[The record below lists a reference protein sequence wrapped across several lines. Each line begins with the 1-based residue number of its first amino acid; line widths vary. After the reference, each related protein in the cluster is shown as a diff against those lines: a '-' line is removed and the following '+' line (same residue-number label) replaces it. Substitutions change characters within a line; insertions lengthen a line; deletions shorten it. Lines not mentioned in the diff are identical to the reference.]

1 MRKRSRSLALL
12 ASSAAVALGLA
23 VAPVTTANAS
33 SIRYGGTLHVVM
45 PWGSI
50 LHNFNPLVWD
60 GGTGTTA
67 GGTGSLLY
75 EPMFYDNQYTG
86 AITPLLGSAYKWT
99 DGNMKLVVTTRSG
112 VDWSDGTPFSAGDVA
127 FTFNYIKKFPAL
139 DAETVWKTPMTSVT
153 ATGPDT
159 VVFSFSS
166 PYTAIFPLLAEQP
179 IVPEHIWS
187 KITDPTKFTN
197 PNPVGTG
204 PFLLKSYS
212 AFQVSYVKNPHYWM
226 TGKPYI
232 NGVVMT
238 AVKSDTTAELL
249 VLDGDAAYTYD
260 EITDPNKTFVAAHP
274 SWNHYWWPPYEL
286 NLLYFNTA
294 TTPFND
300 VALRK
305 AVAEDLN
312 TNAIT
317 ERAYFGSLPA
327 GNETAVAGGL
337 VSQWVPSSLSSLEWN
352 YSPSEAM
359 KTLTAA
365 GYKIVGGKL
374 MTPSGTPVPT
384 QQVLIGGPGWT
395 DYISIAQTISE
406 ELSQIGIS
414 STVVQDTFA
423 TYYAALQEG
432 HYTLAVSWNNN
443 NYGSP
448 YYAYYDLLSSTESA
462 AIGSTANTNWE
473 RFTSPTIDAAL
484 KSYASTASLAVQKAD
499 MATIE
504 REVLTNVPVVALTA
518 RPNWFDY
525 STRYYTGWPSASDP
539 YNQGNP
545 PDDYGGGAEML
556 YLNVHLK

>member
-1 MRKRSRSLALL
+1 MKKPRLA
-12 ASSAAVALGLA
+12 AAVASLATLAVGLA
-23 VAPVTTANAS
+23 MSPAGNAGAS
-33 SIRYGGTLHVVM
+33 SIRYGGTLHIVM

-75 EPMFYDNQYTG
+75 EPLFYDNPYTG
-86 AITPLLGSAYKWT
+86 KITPLLGTSYKWT
-99 DGNMKLVVTTRSG
+99 DHNLKLVVSTRSG
-112 VDWSDGTPFSAGDVA
+112 AQWSDGKPFSAADVA
-127 FTFNYIKKFPAL
+127 FTFNYIKRYPAL
-139 DAETVWKTPMTSVT
+139 DAETVWKTPLSSVR

-159 VVFSFSS
+159 VVFSFAS
-166 PYTAIFPLLAEQP
+166 PFTAIFPQLAEQP

-187 KITDPTKFTN
+187 SITDPTKFTN
-197 PNPVGTG
+197 PDPVGTG

-226 TGKPYI
+226 PGRPYI
-232 NGVVMT
+232 SGVVMT
-238 AVKSDTTAELL
+238 AVKSNTTAELL
-249 VLDGDAAYTYD
+249 VLNGDAAYTYD
-260 EITDPNKTFVAAHP
+260 QITDPNRTFVAAHP
-274 SWNHYWWPPYEL
+274 SWNHYWWPPYQL

-294 TTPFND
+294 TAPFNSL
-300 VALRK
+300 ALRK
-305 AVAEDLN
+305 AVALDLN
-312 TNAIT
+312 TKAIA
-317 ERAYFGSLPA
+317 ERAYFGALPA

-337 VSQWVPSSLSSLEWN
+337 VSQWVPASLRSLEWS
-352 YSPSEAM
+352 YSPSAAL
-359 KTLTAA
+359 KTLNAA
-365 GYKIVGGKL
+365 GYKLVGGHL
-374 MTPSGTPVPT
+374 MSPNGTAVPT
-384 QQVLIGGPGWT
+384 QQILIGGPGWT
-395 DYISIAQTISE
+395 DFISIAQTISE
-406 ELSQIGIS
+406 ELQQIGIS

-423 TYYAALQEG
+423 TYYSALQEG

-462 AIGSTANTNWE
+462 PIGSTANTNWE
-473 RFTSPTIDAAL
+473 RFTSPVIDAAL
-484 KSYASTASLAVQKAD
+484 KSYASTSSLAVQKAD

-525 STRYYTGWPSASDP
+525 STRYYTGWPSASNP
-539 YNQGNP
+539 YNAGDP
-545 PDDYGGGAEML
+545 PDGYGGGAEML

>member
-1 MRKRSRSLALL
+1 MRRSRFLSIV
-12 ASSAAVALGLA
+12 ASVGMLSVGTA
-23 VAPVTTANAS
+23 VAPLSSAS
-33 SIRYGGTLHVVM
+33 AAGIKYGGTLHIVM

-50 LHNFNPLVWD
+50 LNNFNPLVWD

-75 EPMFYDNQYTG
+75 EPTFYDNPYTG
-86 AITPLLGSAYKWT
+86 AITPMLATAYKWT
-99 DGNMKLVVTTRSG
+99 DGNMKLVVTTRTG
-112 VDWSDGTPFSAGDVA
+112 VQWSDGTAFSAADVA
-127 FTFNYIKKFPAL
+127 FTFNYIKQYPAL
-139 DAETVWKTPMTSVT
+139 DAETVWKTSMTSV
-153 ATGPDT
+153 AASGPNT

-166 PYTAIFPLLAEQP
+166 PDTAIFPLLAEQP
-179 IVPEHIWS
+179 IVPEHIFS
-187 KITDPTKFTN
+187 KVTDPTKFTN
-197 PNPVGTG
+197 PSPVGTG

-226 TGKPYI
+226 AGKPYI
-232 NGVVMT
+232 NEVVMT

-249 VLDGDAAYTYD
+249 VLDGYAAYTYD
-260 EITDPNKTFVAAHP
+260 EITDPNRSYVAAHP
-274 SWNHYWWPPYEL
+274 AWNHYWWPGYQL

-300 VALRK
+300 LALRK
-305 AVAEDLN
+305 AVAEDLD
-312 TNAIT
+312 TNAIA

-337 VSQWVPSSLSSLEWN
+337 VSQWVPSSLSSLEWS
-352 YSPSEAM
+352 YSPSQAM

-365 GYKIVGGKL
+365 GYKLVGGKL
-374 MTPSGTPVPT
+374 MEPDGTPVPT

-395 DYISIAQTISE
+395 DFISIAQTISQ
-406 ELSQIGIS
+406 ELQQIGIS

-462 AIGSTANTNWE
+462 PIGSTANTNWE
-473 RFTSPTIDAAL
+473 RFTSPSIDAAL
-484 KSYASTASLAVQKAD
+484 KSYAATTDIATQKAD
-499 MATIE
+499 MTTIE
-504 REVLTNVPVVALTA
+504 TQVLENVPVVSLTA

-539 YNQGNP
+539 YNSGDA
-545 PDDYGGGAEML
+545 PDGYGGGAEQL